1 VSKADD
7 GIKSM
12 AELLR
17 SGATMIDLSCPACS
31 SPLFRLKNKDIWC
44 ARCQK
49 KVVVVKEGEKVEE
62 PEPSASLGTT
72 EAVLE
77 AKISEINGRIQNE
90 SNLDELQKLSSVLSA
105 LLENLDKAKKL
116 GKQKS

>member
-17 SGATMIDLSCPACS
+17 SGATMTNMSCPACS
-31 SPLFRLKNKDIWC
+31 SPIFRLKNKELWC
-44 ARCQK
+44 AQCQK
-49 KVVVVKEGEKVEE
+49 KVVVVKEGENVEE
-62 PEPSASLGTT
+62 PRVPASTSAM

-77 AKISEINGRIQNE
+77 AKISEINERIKEE
-90 SNLDELQKLSSVLSA
+90 SNLDELQKLSSVLSS
-105 LLENLDKAKKL
+105 LLENLDRAKKL
-116 GKQKS
+116 RK